1 MLLVNIFKCKVY
13 VYLYWFNV
21 LNDILL
27 NRYIVIEVEVND
39 DEKILDE
46 YNKRLDFWCI
56 NRRFLEFRNIIFFL
70 NNKIKM

>member
-27 NRYIVIEVEVND
+27 NGYIVIEVEVN
-39 DEKILDE
+39 ECK
-46 YNKRLDFWCI
+46 
-56 NRRFLEFRNIIFFL
+56 
-70 NNKIKM
+70 